1 MQPTWIVVCRAMVL
15 LTCLV
20 ALPLAAITGS
30 TGLRRV
36 VPFLDACAEVLRGS
50 ANESAAEFPPV
61 AGSPERWQ
69 EEHVGTSC
77 AVDGSALSPFTKN
90 VYGESEALPKGREPV
105 TLPVAA
111 NANERAGP
119 AASETADAGVAATPG
134 HLNRPD
140 PGISRVAALNAQV
153 VVQGQSD
160 DAREDGALGIAAME
174 RRLRELG
181 ATYYV
186 LEKWGEGADRYRF
199 ECHVAI
205 ATDADHNRYFDATAE
220 RPDSAVDAVLRQVE
234 RWQSD
239 RTLR

>member
-1 MQPTWIVVCRAMVL
+1 M
-15 LTCLV
+15 
-20 ALPLAAITGS
+20 
-30 TGLRRV
+30 
-36 VPFLDACAEVLRGS
+36 
-50 ANESAAEFPPV
+50 
-61 AGSPERWQ
+61 
-69 EEHVGTSC
+69 SC
-77 AVDGSALSPFTKN
+77 AVDGSALSPFAKN
-90 VYGESEALPKGREPV
+90 VYGESEALPMGREPV
-105 TLPVAA
+105 TLPAA
-111 NANERAGP
+111 GNANERAGP

-134 HLNRPD
+134 YLNRPD
-140 PGISRVAALNAQV
+140 PGISPVVALNGQM

-160 DAREDGALGIAAME
+160 DAREDGTLGLAAME

-186 LEKWGEGADRYRF
+186 LEKWGEGAELYRF

-234 RWQSD
+234 RWRSD